1 MNIFIL
7 DIFMY
12 QKPSDLGCNLSYQ
25 QVVLF
30 ESKLGEE
37 TLLFYTQICIMT
49 LPPIFTSLCFVFFF
63 LYRGKQITSITLQNN
78 GSRMKVSPKQGRK
91 TEYLL
96 CSYAFKGCKLLK

>member
-49 LPPIFTSLCFVFFF
+49 LPPIFTSLCFGFFSF
-63 LYRGKQITSITLQNN
+63 
-78 GSRMKVSPKQGRK
+78 
-91 TEYLL
+91 TEEN
-96 CSYAFKGCKLLK
+96 KLLLLPCRTMGVG

>member
-12 QKPSDLGCNLSYQ
+12 QKPSNLGHSLSYQ

-30 ESKLGEE
+30 EIKLEE
-37 TLLFYTQICIMT
+37 EMLLFYTHICIMT
-49 LPPIFTSLCFVFFF
+49 LTPIFTPLCFVLFSCTEGNYFYY
-63 LYRGKQITSITLQNN
+63 LAEQWI
-78 GSRMKVSPKQGRK
+78 KVSPKQERK

-96 CSYAFKGCKLLK
+96 CNYPCKGCELLK